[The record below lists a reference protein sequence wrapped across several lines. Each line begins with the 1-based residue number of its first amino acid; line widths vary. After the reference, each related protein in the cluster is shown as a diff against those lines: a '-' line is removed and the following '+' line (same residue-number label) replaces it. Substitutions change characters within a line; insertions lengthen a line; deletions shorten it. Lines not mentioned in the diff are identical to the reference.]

1 MLVLSDAPFAGC
13 WLSRA
18 SAAAAALLGLMG
30 VIGCRSER
38 SAGAAEREIVTRV
51 EMVRPAVERVRAQ
64 AATSAK
70 TAGDPAAVRASAAE
84 AAEADAVEET
94 AEYCKK
100 VELQARETNASLPK
114 RLDKDTSATRVVAYG
129 CDVVLEY
136 AMLDLRVGDVALA
149 GVTALRGEVLE
160 KLCSDGGARG
170 VLNHG
175 GSFTNVYRDDQ
186 SALID
191 QFTIAEADCWDRRS
205 ADGTPARIGL

>member
-1 MLVLSDAPFAGC
+1 MLVLSEARFAGC
-13 WLSRA
+13 WFSRGG
-18 SAAAAALLGLMG
+18 AAAGLLLALLGLM
-30 VIGCRSER
+30 GCRSER

-51 EMVRPAVERVRAQ
+51 EMVRPAAERVRSEE
-64 AATSAK
+64 TTLT
-70 TAGDPAAVRASAAE
+70 TAPPAAAPSATGNTL
-84 AAEADAVEET
+84 AAQDSVEET
-94 AEYCKK
+94 
-100 VELQARETNASLPK
+100 ARETNAALPK

-149 GVTALRGEVLE
+149 GVNALRGAVLE

-170 VLNHG
+170 VMNHG

-191 QFTIAEADCWDRRS
+191 QFTIAEADCFERRS
-205 ADGTPARIGL
+205 ADGNPSRIGL